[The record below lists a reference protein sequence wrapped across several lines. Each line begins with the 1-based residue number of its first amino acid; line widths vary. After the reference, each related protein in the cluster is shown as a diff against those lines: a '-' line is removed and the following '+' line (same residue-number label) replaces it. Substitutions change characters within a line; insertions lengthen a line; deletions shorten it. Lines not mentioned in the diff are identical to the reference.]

1 MNKLRLNW
9 SYIAV
14 TVAAVCLPAVFS
26 GFPYAIL
33 ICCFIMLYIIAVSGL
48 DIVFGYCG
56 QISMGHA
63 AFFAIGAYGSALLH
77 GYLGIPIPLTM
88 AARFHRSGSRG
99 SFDRVPGLKAGIS
112 FSVSGHIG
120 LR

>member
-33 ICCFIMLYIIAVSGL
+33 IIAVSGL

-88 AARFHRSGSRG
+88 LLGSIAAAAVGA
-99 SFDRVPGLKAGIS
+99 LIA
-112 FSVSGHIG
+112 
-120 LR
+120 